1 MRKAG
6 IMKNL
11 SFEKKDNGVAV
22 VTIDCPGSKVNKVSS
37 ALLAEISSL
46 LDDMD
51 KDGTIKALVILSGKD
66 DNFVVGAD
74 VDELN
79 AMKNK
84 GEVITYITKA
94 HDVLKRIESLPFPVV
109 CGIHGNCL
117 GGGLEL
123 ALVADYRIASDSPK
137 TTLGLPEVQL
147 GLIPAAGG
155 TQRLPRLIGLQN
167 ALPLMLTGRNV
178 RPKKALRM
186 GLVDEVVMAH
196 GMKDVAVKKAQDL
209 SSGKTPAKKK
219 RSLRQQVLE
228 ATLKRFLDETPMGR
242 RIVFDKARSQVLRQT
257 MGLYPAALA
266 IVSSVEFGLKH
277 GVAKGLENDIR
288 IFGELVMDGKSKALR
303 SLFDGM
309 TALKKNPFKAKAA
322 PVKKI
327 AVLGAGLMGHGI
339 ASVST
344 GVCDTILLKDVTLDA
359 VARGMK
365 EIYKGLDKRARSG
378 GITTFERDVQYG
390 KIVPCDDYGMFGKT
404 DVVIEAVFEDLELK
418 RRILAEVEAAT
429 GEGTIFASNT
439 SALPITLIA
448 EGCKR
453 PSNVIGM
460 HYFSPVPKMPLLEII
475 TTDATADWVKATALE
490 FGIQQGKTCIVVKD
504 CPGFY
509 TTRILIPMLNES
521 MRLIEEG
528 ADIKA
533 IDTAMRKFGYP
544 VGPVTLVDELGIDVA
559 AHVAKGEVKKLFDA
573 RGLKASEGY
582 TRLFERG
589 YKGRKNKKGFYVYEE
604 PRKKGVLPLK
614 KKGGK
619 PVNTEV
625 YEILGGARKAF
636 AEEEIQDRLALAM
649 INEAALCL
657 QEGILSSPRDGDIGA
672 VFGLGF
678 PPFTGG
684 PFRYIDAVGADTVV
698 EKMKRLE
705 QKYGV
710 LYQPADILVDM
721 AAKKAKFHQA

>member
-1 MRKAG
+1 
-6 IMKNL
+6 MKNL

-22 VTIDCPGSKVNKVSS
+22 VTIDCPDSRVNKVSS
-37 ALLAEISSL
+37 GLLAEIAGL
-46 LDDMD
+46 LDEVGR
-51 KDGTIKALVILSGKD
+51 DGTIRGMVILSGKD

-79 AMKNK
+79 AMKGK
-84 GEVITYITKA
+84 DEVIAYITKA
-94 HDVLKRIESLPFPVV
+94 HDVLKRIEALPFPVV

-123 ALVADYRIASDSPK
+123 ALVANYRIATDSPK

-167 ALPLMLTGRNV
+167 ALPLMLTGRNL
-178 RPKKALRM
+178 RPKKALKM
-186 GLVDEVVMAH
+186 GLVDEVVMFH
-196 GMKDVAVKKAQDL
+196 GMKDIAVKKALDL
-209 SSGKTPAKKK
+209 SSGTDPARKK
-219 RSLRQQVLE
+219 RQGLQQKVLD
-228 ATLKRFLDETPMGR
+228 ATLKRFIDETPVGQH
-242 RIVFDKARSQVLRQT
+242 IVFNQARSQVLRQT

-266 IVSSVEFGLKH
+266 IISSVEFGLKH

-309 TALKKNPFKAKAA
+309 TALKKNPFEEMAR
-322 PVKKI
+322 PVRKI
-327 AVLGAGLMGHGI
+327 GVLGAGLMGHGI

-344 GVCDTILLKDVTLDA
+344 GACDTILIKDVSLEA
-359 VARGMK
+359 VAKGMK
-365 EIYKGLDKRARSG
+365 EIYKGLDKRSRSG
-378 GITTFERDVQYG
+378 GITNFDRDVQYG
-390 KIVPCDDYGMFGKT
+390 KVIACDDYSLFGRT
-404 DVVIEAVFEDLELK
+404 DIVIEAVFEDLALK

-429 GEGTIFASNT
+429 GEDTIFASNT

-448 EGCKR
+448 EGSAR
-453 PSNVIGM
+453 PANVIGM

-475 TTDATADWVKATALE
+475 TTEATADWVKATALE

-521 MRLIEEG
+521 MKLIEEG

-533 IDTAMRKFGYP
+533 IDTAMKRFGYP

-582 TRLFERG
+582 TKLFEKG
-589 YKGRKNKKGFYVYEE
+589 YKGRKNRKGFYLYEE
-604 PRKKGVLPLK
+604 PGRKGLLALK
-614 KKGGK
+614 RKKGGK

-625 YEILGGARKAF
+625 YEILGGARRVF
-636 AEEEIQDRLALAM
+636 AEEEIQDRLSLAM

-657 QEGILSSPRDGDIGA
+657 QEGILSCARDGDIGA

-684 PFRYIDAVGADTVV
+684 PFRYVDAVGAKTLV
-698 EKMKRLE
+698 EKMKRME
-705 QKYGV
+705 QGFGA
-710 LYQPADILVDM
+710 LYKPADILVDM
-721 AAKKAKFHQA
+721 AAGGAKFHRS